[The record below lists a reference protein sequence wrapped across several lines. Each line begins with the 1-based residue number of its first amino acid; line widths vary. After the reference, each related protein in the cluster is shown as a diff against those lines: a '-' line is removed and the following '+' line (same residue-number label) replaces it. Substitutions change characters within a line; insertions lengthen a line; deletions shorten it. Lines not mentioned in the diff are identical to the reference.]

1 MTQLTQPTGPA
12 VAPPG
17 SPARPRRPI
26 GALSALTVSMLAVLG
41 SVFVDTWPVAVAT
54 IAAEL
59 VLAAAVVG
67 RFGSFARRM
76 GPGLLAAASVG
87 FSSWLLG
94 GHDPLV
100 GLTAG
105 LRIVVLVLPGMAL
118 VEYVEPS
125 ALGDALAQRLH
136 LPARPVVASVAALQR
151 LESLG
156 QDWVALD
163 RARRARGLG
172 PGRSPVARARH
183 VAGLTFGLLVESLR
197 RSARMAVAMDARGF
211 AAAHR
216 RSWAEPSRWGRPD
229 TVLLLAGLLVSAL
242 PIMLRGLL

>member
-1 MTQLTQPTGPA
+1 MTRRRIGP
-12 VAPPG
+12 
-17 SPARPRRPI
+17 
-26 GALSALTVSMLAVLG
+26 LSALTVSMLAVLG
-41 SVFVDTWPVAVAT
+41 SVFVRAWPVAVIT

-59 VLAAAVVG
+59 VLAGVVVT
-67 RFGSFARRM
+67 RARTFARRM

-136 LPARPVVASVAALQR
+136 LPARPVVAAVAAVQR
-151 LESLG
+151 LESLA
-156 QDWVALD
+156 QDWAQLD

-216 RSWAEPSRWGRPD
+216 RSWAESSRWAGSD
-229 TVLLLAGLLVSAL
+229 TVLLLAGLLLAAL
-242 PIMLRGLL
+242 PLMLQGLT